1 MSTFVNILCRS
12 VQSNSL
18 EELRDFIQ
26 GGCFFEEPPG
36 VVPIHGDTQPSPDG
50 WTCVEIH
57 YQTGKRPAILSRIS
71 QHEKIEAQ
79 REEAVEELLQHC
91 HPGQH
96 SSLLQALR
104 EFRQVFVFE
113 IDPVGATEECWMM
126 VDALTA
132 WLATSH
138 DGVVFVAGEGFY
150 DAALQP
156 LCSVSQQILPEVE
169 PS

>member
-12 VQSNSL
+12 VQSDSL
-18 EELRDFIQ
+18 DELRNFIQ
-26 GGCFFEEPPG
+26 GGCFFDDPPLI
-36 VVPIHGDTQPSPDG
+36 VPIQGDAQPAPDG
-50 WTCVEIH
+50 WACVEIH
-57 YQTGKRPAILSRIS
+57 YQEGKRPAILSLIS
-71 QHEKIEAQ
+71 RHDRIEAQ
-79 REEAVEELLQHC
+79 REEAIEELLQYGT
-91 HPGQH
+91 PGKY
-96 SSLLQALR
+96 SNLLQSLR
-104 EFRQVFVFE
+104 EFRQVFVVE
-113 IDPVGATEECWMM
+113 VDPVGATEECWMM

-156 LCSVSQQILPEVE
+156 LCGVSQPHLPEVK